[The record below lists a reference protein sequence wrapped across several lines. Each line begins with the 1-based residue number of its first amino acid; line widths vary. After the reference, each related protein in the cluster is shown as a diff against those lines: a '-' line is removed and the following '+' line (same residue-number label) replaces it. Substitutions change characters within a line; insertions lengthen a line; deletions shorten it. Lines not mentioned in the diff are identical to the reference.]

1 MGRENQ
7 SLFGNAAMLHQVLL
21 NPCLNAVEA
30 MPQGGTLRI
39 GLKKTEVTPEIRVRY
54 PHLAECPVAAL
65 EVKDTG
71 KGIAREHLERIF
83 EPFYTTK
90 NLSSEKGTGLGLAI
104 VWQNVREHDGAVE
117 VTSEPDQ
124 GTVFRIFLPLG
135 KANGQPGSR
144 PAEERIKEGSETIL
158 VVDDEA
164 LVRDVASRMLK
175 RLGYRV
181 LMAADGRSA
190 IDAYRENA
198 GEIDAVILD
207 LSMPGMDGEA
217 CLEELL
223 KIDSGVRVLI
233 SSGHNLDELNDSVS
247 KTIRGVVQKPYQ
259 IRELASRVRSVLD
272 GA

>member
-1 MGRENQ
+1 VG
-7 SLFGNAAMLHQVLL
+7 
-21 NPCLNAVEA
+21 
-30 MPQGGTLRI
+30 
-39 GLKKTEVTPEIRVRY
+39 
-54 PHLAECPVAAL
+54 AL
-65 EVKDTG
+65 EVEDTG

-104 VWQNVREHDGAVE
+104 VWQNIREHDGAVE
-117 VTSEPDQ
+117 VTSEPGQ
-124 GTVFRIFLPLG
+124 GTVFRIYLPLG
-135 KANGQPGSR
+135 KANGKPGSL
-144 PAEERIKEGSETIL
+144 PAEERMTEGSETIL
-158 VVDDEA
+158 VVDDES
-164 LVRDVASRMLK
+164 LVREVASRLLK

-181 LMAADGRSA
+181 LTASDGRSA
-190 IDAYRENA
+190 IDVYGENV

-223 KIDSGVRVLI
+223 KIDPGVRVLI
-233 SSGHNLDELNDSVS
+233 SSGHNLDELNDSVA
-247 KTIRGVVQKPYQ
+247 KTIHGVIQKPYQ